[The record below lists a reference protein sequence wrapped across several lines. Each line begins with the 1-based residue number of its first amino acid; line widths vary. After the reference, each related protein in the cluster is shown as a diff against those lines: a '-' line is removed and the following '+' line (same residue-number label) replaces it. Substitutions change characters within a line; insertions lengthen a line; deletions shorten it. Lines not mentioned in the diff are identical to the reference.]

1 MAFRPEAWSVQYL
14 GNRDQRFRFYVAAAH
29 CDSPRTTER
38 RRWRCSVR
46 GPADAGLR
54 LGLTTE
60 PSRVNGNLRV
70 ALDNVGSSDLS
81 VLVAMRSGKGICYLF
96 QFSAVAADGTVRTL
110 WDFGPDSCPPSAG
123 LLQPEIIRLAPRA
136 TREFVFRRGHL
147 VYVDHGTETTLD
159 SLLRQGYTL
168 SASLV
173 VRQKDLDGAVM
184 GGIPPPAAGRFWTG
198 RLTSSLHLLK
208 PFY

>member
-1 MAFRPEAWSVQYL
+1 MEDGGLMTRKNARYSIIWALCVSPILWNPNCFAADPITWS
-14 GNRDQRFRFYVAAAH
+14 
-29 CDSPRTTER
+29 
-38 RRWRCSVR
+38 
-46 GPADAGLR
+46 PADAGLR
-54 LGLTTE
+54 LGLTTG
-60 PSRVNGNLRV
+60 PSRVSGYLRV

-81 VLVAMRSGKGICYLF
+81 ALVAMRSGKGICYLF
-96 QFSAVAADGTVRTL
+96 QFSAVAADGTVRPL

-147 VYVDHGTETTLD
+147 VYVDHGTEITLD

-168 SASLV
+168 SAWLV